1 MNTQKKG
8 SFSRWSGNSA
18 EWYEAASKYTRYHEK
33 LKTHIAPYLNPK
45 ETCCELACGAGTL
58 ARHLAPL
65 TARYIANDIDPSSLE
80 FCSRLQNQEPVANLE
95 FLPGDWRKVLA
106 GKKFDTVIF
115 SYFSAIFT
123 DWDALRQLAEK
134 KIIAVVP
141 RYSPD
146 EIEEKKKAFA
156 ARSRFGRTAEEDSPA
171 TPAGLPKTRNGAYT
185 DLPDTAAEKI
195 SDTPG
200 DTKKNKKADGKKGR
214 SFETMEAIA
223 EFLDER
229 TVSYRLIPLTM
240 EFGQPCAT
248 LEEAEEY
255 VRYYYRFE
263 REEELKEFV
272 RLKFQ
277 PADCGYYF
285 PKTKNIGIVVIDMT
299 PAKKTEDRFPHHSL
313 QTACKDQT

>member
-171 TPAGLPKTRNGAYT
+171 TPAGLPKPGTAHTQISRTRRRKRF
-185 DLPDTAAEKI
+185 PIRREIRKRI
-195 SDTPG
+195 
-200 DTKKNKKADGKKGR
+200 KKQTEKKAAP
-214 SFETMEAIA
+214 S
-223 EFLDER
+223 
-229 TVSYRLIPLTM
+229 RLWRPSPN
-240 EFGQPCAT
+240 F
-248 LEEAEEY
+248 
-255 VRYYYRFE
+255 
-263 REEELKEFV
+263 
-272 RLKFQ
+272 
-277 PADCGYYF
+277 
-285 PKTKNIGIVVIDMT
+285 
-299 PAKKTEDRFPHHSL
+299 
-313 QTACKDQT
+313 

>member
-134 KIIAVVP
+134 KSSPSSRVTALTRSKRKRKLSPREAVLGGLRKKTLRRRP
-141 RYSPD
+141 PACQKPGTAHTQISRTRRRKRFPIRR
-146 EIEEKKKAFA
+146 EIQKRIKKQTEKKA
-156 ARSRFGRTAEEDSPA
+156 APSRLWRPSP
-171 TPAGLPKTRNGAYT
+171 N
-185 DLPDTAAEKI
+185 
-195 SDTPG
+195 
-200 DTKKNKKADGKKGR
+200 
-214 SFETMEAIA
+214 F
-223 EFLDER
+223 
-229 TVSYRLIPLTM
+229 
-240 EFGQPCAT
+240 
-248 LEEAEEY
+248 
-255 VRYYYRFE
+255 
-263 REEELKEFV
+263 
-272 RLKFQ
+272 
-277 PADCGYYF
+277 
-285 PKTKNIGIVVIDMT
+285 
-299 PAKKTEDRFPHHSL
+299 
-313 QTACKDQT
+313 

>member
-115 SYFSAIFT
+115 SYFSAIFSGEIGQT
-123 DWDALRQLAEK
+123 FVEYLTGVRLEK
-134 KIIAVVP
+134 AKELLMC
-141 RYSPD
+141 S
-146 EIEEKKKAFA
+146 
-156 ARSRFGRTAEEDSPA
+156 GMRTAEIAYEVGYKDSHYFSYIFKKVV
-171 TPAGLPKTRNGAYT
+171 GCSPKEYRNRG
-185 DLPDTAAEKI
+185 
-195 SDTPG
+195 
-200 DTKKNKKADGKKGR
+200 
-214 SFETMEAIA
+214 
-223 EFLDER
+223 
-229 TVSYRLIPLTM
+229 
-240 EFGQPCAT
+240 
-248 LEEAEEY
+248 
-255 VRYYYRFE
+255 
-263 REEELKEFV
+263 
-272 RLKFQ
+272 
-277 PADCGYYF
+277 
-285 PKTKNIGIVVIDMT
+285 
-299 PAKKTEDRFPHHSL
+299 
-313 QTACKDQT
+313 

>member
-80 FCSRLQNQEPVANLE
+80 FCSKLQNQEPVANLE

-171 TPAGLPKTRNGAYT
+171 TPAGLQKPGTAHTQISRTRRRKRF
-185 DLPDTAAEKI
+185 PIRREIQKRI
-195 SDTPG
+195 
-200 DTKKNKKADGKKGR
+200 KKQTEKKA
-214 SFETMEAIA
+214 AP
-223 EFLDER
+223 L
-229 TVSYRLIPLTM
+229 RLWRPSPN
-240 EFGQPCAT
+240 F
-248 LEEAEEY
+248 
-255 VRYYYRFE
+255 
-263 REEELKEFV
+263 
-272 RLKFQ
+272 
-277 PADCGYYF
+277 
-285 PKTKNIGIVVIDMT
+285 
-299 PAKKTEDRFPHHSL
+299 
-313 QTACKDQT
+313 

>member
-146 EIEEKKKAFA
+146 RREK
-156 ARSRFGRTAEEDSPA
+156 E
-171 TPAGLPKTRNGAYT
+171 
-185 DLPDTAAEKI
+185 
-195 SDTPG
+195 
-200 DTKKNKKADGKKGR
+200 
-214 SFETMEAIA
+214 SFRRAKPFWE
-223 EFLDER
+223 
-229 TVSYRLIPLTM
+229 
-240 EFGQPCAT
+240 
-248 LEEAEEY
+248 
-255 VRYYYRFE
+255 
-263 REEELKEFV
+263 
-272 RLKFQ
+272 
-277 PADCGYYF
+277 DCGRRLS
-285 PKTKNIGIVVIDMT
+285 GDARR
-299 PAKKTEDRFPHHSL
+299 PAKNPERRIHRSPGHGGG
-313 QTACKDQT
+313 KDFRYAGRYKKE

>member
-134 KIIAVVP
+134 KNH
-141 RYSPD
+141 R
-146 EIEEKKKAFA
+146 
-156 ARSRFGRTAEEDSPA
+156 RRPA
-171 TPAGLPKTRNGAYT
+171 L
-185 DLPDTAAEKI
+185 
-195 SDTPG
+195 
-200 DTKKNKKADGKKGR
+200 
-214 SFETMEAIA
+214 
-223 EFLDER
+223 
-229 TVSYRLIPLTM
+229 
-240 EFGQPCAT
+240 QP
-248 LEEAEEY
+248 
-255 VRYYYRFE
+255 
-263 REEELKEFV
+263 
-272 RLKFQ
+272 
-277 PADCGYYF
+277 
-285 PKTKNIGIVVIDMT
+285 
-299 PAKKTEDRFPHHSL
+299 
-313 QTACKDQT
+313 